1 MSGPKPRVEVPDFV
15 DGLVRIGVQTLVS
28 QAGLSEEQAQAA
40 MTSISTAIVSE
51 YARTYLYV
59 PVSFDLRDGEI
70 WRQYCEPGR
79 LADGSAGAPPYSHA
93 RIEELAVKYGR
104 TVRQIYTVVS
114 ARRRAERASR
124 RFPSEQPQLEGLET
138 AS

>member
-1 MSGPKPRVEVPDFV
+1 MNEPKPRVEVPDLV
-15 DGLVRIGVQTLVS
+15 DGLMRIGTDTLVS
-28 QAGLSEEQAQAA
+28 KCGLAEAEAQAV
-40 MTSISTAIVSE
+40 MTSISTAFVSK

-70 WRQYCEPGR
+70 WRKYCETGR
-79 LADGSAGAPPYSHA
+79 KADGSPGAPPYSHA
-93 RIEELAVKYGR
+93 RIEELAVEYGR

-114 ARRRAERASR
+114 TRRRAERAQR

-138 AS
+138 GS